1 MIRTRKLSQLSSAD
15 RSVLMRRAQA
25 DIEQITP
32 RVQEMADKVKAHGDE
47 ALTAYVKEFDFGE
60 GVPFT
65 GLKVTEEEAKEAA
78 GLLSPEVR
86 EAIDAAYA
94 NIRAFHEKQLPEP
107 IWFAEVS
114 PGVFA
119 GEKATPIERVACYVP
134 GGKGYFPSVMLMLG
148 VPASVAGCPS
158 ICVVTPP
165 NKQGKADPAVLHAA
179 SKCGI
184 TEVYKMAGA
193 HAIAALAY
201 GTASVPRVDKVVGPG
216 SIYATAAKRI
226 LAGVVD
232 VGLPAGPSESIILAD
247 EHADPA
253 IAGLDLLIEAE
264 HGADSA
270 ALLVTHSV
278 DLAEKAAKAI
288 EGYLPNIPEPRQ
300 TYIRT
305 VLGNYGG
312 IVLTES
318 FEQSCDFVNDY
329 APEHLEIQAKDPFL
343 ALSRIKHAGEILLGP
358 YTPISIANYCLG
370 LNAILPTGRFA
381 RSYSAVTVHDFIKR
395 SGIGYMDERGYEKLS
410 GYTATLA
417 DYEGFPSHAFAIRER
432 AKIWK
437 DKKP

>member
-1 MIRTRKLSQLSSAD
+1 MIRTRTLSQLSPAD

-25 DIEQITP
+25 NIEEVTP
-32 RVQEMADKVKAHGDE
+32 RVQEMADKVKAGGDE
-47 ALTAYVKEFDFGE
+47 ALLAYVKQFDFGDA
-60 GVPFT
+60 PFT
-65 GLKVTEEEAKEAA
+65 GLKVTEEEFAEAA
-78 GLLSPEVR
+78 QLLSAEVR
-86 EAIDAAYA
+86 EAIDEAYA
-94 NIRAFHEKQLPEP
+94 NIKAFHEKQMPEP
-107 IWFAEVS
+107 IWFAEVA

-119 GEKATPIERVACYVP
+119 GEKVTPIERVALYVP
-134 GGKGYFPSVMLMLG
+134 GGRGYFPSVMLMLG
-148 VPASVAGCPS
+148 VPSSVAGCKS

-165 NKQGKADPAVLHAA
+165 NKLGKADPAVLHAA
-179 SKCGI
+179 TKCGI
-184 TEVYKMAGA
+184 REVYKMAGA

-216 SIYATAAKRI
+216 AIYATAAKRI

-264 HGADSA
+264 HGMDSA
-270 ALLVTHSV
+270 ALLVTHSRE
-278 DLAEKAAKAI
+278 LAEKASEYIAK
-288 EGYLPNIPEPRQ
+288 YVPQIPEPRQ
-300 TYIRT
+300 TYIKT

-312 IVLTES
+312 IVLTDS
-318 FEQSCDFVNDY
+318 FEESCAFVNDY
-329 APEHLEIQAKDPFL
+329 APEHLEILVKDPFL
-343 ALSRIKHAGEILLGP
+343 ALSRIEHAGEILLGP
-358 YTPISIANYCLG
+358 YTPISISNYCLG

-395 SGIGYMDERGYEKLS
+395 AGIGYMDERGYNRLA

-432 AKIWK
+432 ANIWK
-437 DKKP
+437 NKKP